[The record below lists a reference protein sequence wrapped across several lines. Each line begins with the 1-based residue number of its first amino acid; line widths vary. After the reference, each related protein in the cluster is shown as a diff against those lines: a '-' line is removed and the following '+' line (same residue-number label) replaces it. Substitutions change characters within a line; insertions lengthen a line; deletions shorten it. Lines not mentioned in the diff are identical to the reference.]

1 MRGCGQV
8 NRTLKYGHIMQYTIG
23 GKNMLNQ
30 MTRRNF
36 LKSTSALAALVALS
50 ACSGGESS
58 STATAKPY
66 GYATATVGPLGIEL
80 GSITSYN
87 SVKECRFRITNNS
100 AAPITLTKDNFTAQF
115 NGKDAPFCGQ
125 DEMRTD
131 FSELFSQMPIPAN
144 ESVKGYVAFHVSEQI
159 DSYKI
164 TVKYGGKQTVFASD
178 EKEKSWYE

>member
-1 MRGCGQV
+1 MS
-8 NRTLKYGHIMQYTIG
+8 
-23 GKNMLNQ
+23 NQ

-66 GYATATVGPLGIEL
+66 GYATATVGSLGIEL

-87 SVKECRFRITNNS
+87 SVKECRFRIANNS

-115 NGKDAPFCGQ
+115 NGKDAPFCG
-125 DEMRTD
+125 
-131 FSELFSQMPIPAN
+131 
-144 ESVKGYVAFHVSEQI
+144 
-159 DSYKI
+159 
-164 TVKYGGKQTVFASD
+164 
-178 EKEKSWYE
+178 